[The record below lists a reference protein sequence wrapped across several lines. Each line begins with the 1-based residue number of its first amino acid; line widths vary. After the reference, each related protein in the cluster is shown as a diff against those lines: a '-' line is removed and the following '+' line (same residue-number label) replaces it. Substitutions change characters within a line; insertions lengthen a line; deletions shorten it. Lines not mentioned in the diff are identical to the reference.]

1 MKLVNVYSTV
11 SITNANKQTIS
22 TFTFKWAPQHG
33 KHTHTQLE
41 RRKKESIVINQYA
54 CFVCPVLV
62 LTPFYD
68 STKRLT
74 SFSIRQKIILRAH
87 TLPAPQYLVFS
98 CFNVPNFDIVH
109 IPTMFAQWPF
119 SASEVGRNMQ
129 QEIRWM
135 NEYRRKNIRKIQ
147 INQNWNDNRLACS
160 DYVKNWPKNIIRSEP
175 MNLFIQMSTYLP
187 EHNFL
192 FVMIDVCAS
201 TYKYSIH
208 ILHSMVNK
216 LWIKYFVALGTFL
229 QFRCCSPWFLWSW
242 CWCFCFSDDIRKSS
256 MDQFVMW
263 IFDGISSRFLLF
275 RFFLLP

>member
-1 MKLVNVYSTV
+1 MALLCKRSRT
-11 SITNANKQTIS
+11 
-22 TFTFKWAPQHG
+22 QHA
-33 KHTHTQLE
+33 T
-41 RRKKESIVINQYA
+41 
-54 CFVCPVLV
+54 
-62 LTPFYD
+62 
-68 STKRLT
+68 
-74 SFSIRQKIILRAH
+74 
-87 TLPAPQYLVFS
+87 
-98 CFNVPNFDIVH
+98 
-109 IPTMFAQWPF
+109 
-119 SASEVGRNMQ
+119 RNP
-129 QEIRWM
+129 M
-135 NEYRRKNIRKIQ
+135 NERIPKKNTRKIQ

-187 EHNFL
+187 EQHFL

-201 TYKYSIH
+201 TYNTAYTYSIRW
-208 ILHSMVNK
+208 
-216 LWIKYFVALGTFL
+216 WINYSWIEYFVALGTFL